1 MQMDPRLA
9 EIRSRLQPFRQL
21 LESHF
26 YNCLQLEPEACVE
39 LWNVIT
45 LIHDDLGAIGLD
57 LGALARANEQL
68 HAIARDIDPARIDHD
83 APEPISENG
92 GKPAKVLAFRRP
104 ALPPRRLYEPAG
116 PGGAA

>member
-9 EIRSRLQPFRQL
+9 DIRDRLQPVRSL
-21 LESHF
+21 LEGHF
-26 YNCLQLEPEACVE
+26 YDGFLLAPAACVE
-39 LWNVIT
+39 LWNVLT

-57 LGALARANEQL
+57 IGALARANKQL
-68 HAIARDIDPARIDHD
+68 HAIARDLDPARIRDET
-83 APEPISENG
+83 PEPHG
-92 GKPAKVLAFRRP
+92 HADGKPAKVLAFRRP